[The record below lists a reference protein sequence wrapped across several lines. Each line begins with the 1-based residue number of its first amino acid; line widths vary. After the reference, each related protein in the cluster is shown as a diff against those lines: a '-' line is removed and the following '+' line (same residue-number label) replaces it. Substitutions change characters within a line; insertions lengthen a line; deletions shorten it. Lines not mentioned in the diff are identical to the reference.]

1 MKPFSLSSRLVGYL
15 LAGQLSVYII
25 IWILNIPL
33 SLTGIRADLDMIRN
47 DLAENKVRAQVSA
60 SLRRGADGIPYIEPT
75 EALREQVARNPHL
88 KYAVFDLAQTMALQG
103 SSPELVALLGRMVE
117 R

>member
-1 MKPFSLSSRLVGYL
+1 MKPFSLSTRLVGYL

-75 EALREQVARNPHL
+75 EALSERAAHNPHL